1 MSNQSAKADRGKLR
15 LSLVPPEII
24 WDVAVIREYG
34 NLKYH
39 DSENWR
45 GVEVERYRDA
55 AYRHFLR
62 YLDDPHGVDEESGL
76 PHLWHWACNVAFLC
90 ALESGGLPDPCEV
103 EIKLPGEQASP
114 RSVGITF
121 ADELSERRYNNATD

>member
-1 MSNQSAKADRGKLR
+1 MGNQSAKADRGKLR

-55 AYRHFLR
+55 A
-62 YLDDPHGVDEESGL
+62 
-76 PHLWHWACNVAFLC
+76 
-90 ALESGGLPDPCEV
+90 
-103 EIKLPGEQASP
+103 
-114 RSVGITF
+114 
-121 ADELSERRYNNATD
+121 